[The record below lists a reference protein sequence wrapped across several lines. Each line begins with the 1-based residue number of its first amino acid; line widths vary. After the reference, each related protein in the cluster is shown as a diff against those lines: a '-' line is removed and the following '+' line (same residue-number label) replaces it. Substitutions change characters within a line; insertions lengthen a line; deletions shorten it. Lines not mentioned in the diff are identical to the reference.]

1 MQGRRGPESVDDRRW
16 YIFIHQLPLR
26 PLYLRAKVRNLLSR
40 AGAIALRDAVYLL
53 PLREALLP
61 ELRRT
66 AEVAVTGGGEAYV
79 GLTEFDERPSHEDLV
94 KAFRRARDEDYRT
107 LASQV
112 RKWAAKLDRRSSA
125 SAPEGQLRARLTHA
139 KRRLD
144 RITRIDFFEAH
155 GRAEAEAALANL
167 EARLRPVS
175 MTAVSAR
182 ERDGELM
189 GRTWVTRRGIQVD
202 RIASAWLIR
211 RFVDPDA
218 RFRFIDPH
226 HEEAGPGE
234 LRFDMVGGDFTHEED
249 RCTFETLV
257 RRTGLTDPALARVA
271 EIVHDIDIKDG
282 KFGRPEA
289 RGVEQLL
296 WGMLAANPADEERLD
311 RGFALLD
318 DLYQSFSRQL
328 GTPSS
333 RPGSPSLEPR
343 TPRGGHT

>member
-1 MQGRRGPESVDDRRW
+1 
-16 YIFIHQLPLR
+16 
-26 PLYLRAKVRNLLSR
+26 
-40 AGAIALRDAVYLL
+40 
-53 PLREALLP
+53 
-61 ELRRT
+61 
-66 AEVAVTGGGEAYV
+66 
-79 GLTEFDERPSHEDLV
+79 
-94 KAFRRARDEDYRT
+94 
-107 LASQV
+107 V
-112 RKWAAKLDRRSSA
+112 RKWVAKLDRRSSA

-211 RFVDPDA
+211 RFVDPNA

-226 HEEAGPGE
+226 DEEAGPGE

-257 RRTGLTDPALARVA
+257 RRTGELSGYRLLHATRAEFLRAL
-271 EIVHDIDIKDG
+271 
-282 KFGRPEA
+282 GRTAEA
-289 RGVEQLL
+289 REATDRAIA
-296 WGMLAANPADEERLD
+296 LAANPADEERLD

-318 DLYQSFSRQL
+318 DLYESFSRQL

-333 RPGSPSLEPR
+333 RPGSPSLEPGTR
-343 TPRGGHT
+343 KGGHT